1 MISLVNHSP
10 ARIVQFV
17 SKYIYLISRNKQ
29 TNKKNKKSKNKLKMK
44 RKYLRKIN
52 LKKLIC
58 GHPGEDFSRHPHFR
72 KQEHFSFWP

>member
-1 MISLVNHSP
+1 MKQ
-10 ARIVQFV
+10 A
-17 SKYIYLISRNKQ
+17 NKQ
-29 TNKKNKKSKNKLKMK
+29 KNKKSKNKLKMK